1 MVSADYAS
9 SHTYMYSSCTVPASA
24 PVNIESSTVTS
35 TMVEISWDPLPS
47 EDENGIVRHY
57 LINVTEIQTGNTFQT
72 TSSDESAMLSN
83 LHPAYEYTFRIAVY
97 TIGSGPYSTVFT
109 ITTLED
115 G

>member
-1 MVSADYAS
+1 
-9 SHTYMYSSCTVPASA
+9 MYSSHTVPASV
-24 PVNIESSTVTS
+24 PMNIESSTVTS

-57 LINVTEIQTGNTFQT
+57 LINVTEIQTGKTFQT
-72 TSSDESAMLSN
+72 TSSDESTMLSN
-83 LHPAYEYTFRIAVY
+83 LHPAYEYTFRIAAY
-97 TIGSGPYSTVFT
+97 TIGSGSYSTVFT

>member
-72 TSSDESAMLSN
+72 PSSRVVMVKTV
-83 LHPAYEYTFRIAVY
+83 EYDPEPIVY
-97 TIGSGPYSTVFT
+97 TAILNVYS
-109 ITTLED
+109 
-115 G
+115 